1 VYVLARSSGQ
11 IREGIVMSAR
21 SLASTRSWRS
31 VLAGA
36 FAFVLVAIAGPAFAA
51 PSAQAATPTINCDS
65 VAQPSSSWTT
75 CQQLVGTA
83 SCAWNNRNGTWT
95 LAVGYTN
102 PTASILTASIPPAP
116 GGANNAFT
124 ATSGFASNP
133 GHPTTFQPGTY
144 VTAFT
149 VTWTPS
155 SKSDPVT
162 WVLMGHTFTW
172 TETSVPACPKTPV
185 PVAGSIAGIFGFLAL
200 VMIWFAVANRRAT
213 SAYRAVLARRRS
225 SLPPPQPALAT

>member
-1 VYVLARSSGQ
+1 MRARLLARP
-11 IREGIVMSAR
+11 
-21 SLASTRSWRS
+21 RSWRS
-31 VLAGA
+31 PLAGLLA
-36 FAFVLVAIAGPAFAA
+36 SLVMGLAGVAFAA

-65 VAQPSSSWTT
+65 AAQPSTSWTT

-83 SCAWNNRNGTWT
+83 SCAWNNKDGTWT

-102 PTASILTASIPPAP
+102 PTSSILTASIPPAP
-116 GGANNAFT
+116 GGTNNAFT

-133 GHPTTFQPGTY
+133 GHASSFSPGTY

-185 PVAGSIAGIFGFLAL
+185 PVAGSIAGIFGFLGL
-200 VMIWFAVANRRAT
+200 LMVGFGFANHRAT
-213 SAYRAVLARRRS
+213 AAYRAARARRRLA
-225 SLPPPQPALAT
+225 LPRPGPASAS

>member
-1 VYVLARSSGQ
+1 MRAVSVVR
-11 IREGIVMSAR
+11 
-21 SLASTRSWRS
+21 TRSWRS
-31 VLAGA
+31 GFSSALAC
-36 FAFVLVAIAGPAFAA
+36 VVVALAGPAFAA
-51 PSAQAATPTINCDS
+51 PTAHAATPTINCDAA
-65 VAQPSSSWTT
+65 AQPSASWTT

-83 SCAWNNRNGTWT
+83 SCAWNNKDGTWT

-102 PTASILTASIPPAP
+102 PTTSILTASIPPAP
-116 GGANNAFT
+116 GGTNNAFT

-133 GHPTTFQPGTY
+133 GHPSTFNPGTY

-155 SKSDPVT
+155 SKTDPVT

-200 VMIWFAVANRRAT
+200 VMIGFGVANHRAT
-213 SAYRAVLARRRS
+213 ASHRAARARRNA
-225 SLPPPQPALAT
+225 SLPNSEPTIAG